1 MYEPGRFPY
10 HSAYRGPQAR
20 RHLLSDGNQNFIDIK
35 EAMSVTEHGGPPIAA
50 LSELALR
57 GTTDHEFAKRPKENP
72 ARSAAAPRLSDVW
85 IYLCVVAFLGL
96 TVLATVAGLIIL
108 AATGKSP
115 APEGLLAL
123 GFGALGALG
132 GLLAPSPTSASNMRG

>member
-1 MYEPGRFPY
+1 MNEPGRFPY
-10 HSAYRGPQAR
+10 HSAHRGPQAR
-20 RHLLSDGNQNFIDIK
+20 RHPLSDGEQHFIDIK
-35 EAMSVTEHGGPPIAA
+35 EAMSVTEHGGPPIAR
-50 LSELALR
+50 LIELIKGDA
-57 GTTDHEFAKRPKENP
+57 DHEFANRPKENP
-72 ARSAAAPRLSDVW
+72 ARSVAAPRLSDQ

-132 GLLAPSPTSASNMRG
+132 GLLAPSPASASKMRG